1 MSTSRTIMVLNSAS
15 YVAKF
20 KTQHYVDVYSEHGTA
35 FGSGWHDSGST
46 VTISVTPD
54 TINFGNGTRIAF
66 KSWTGDFSG
75 SSAIANITVDSPKT
89 IRATWGLQY
98 YLSLDSEYGTPQG
111 EGWYSPGQVATVS
124 ISSTIDVGNGIRKVF
139 VGWVGDYSS
148 NDNALSIAINRP
160 MSLTAKWKTQHFL
173 KVETPYGKAV
183 GEGWYD
189 EGSTAYARL
198 ENTEVEEFFV
208 IIRYFTR
215 WSGDASGDKAVS
227 DAIYIDAPKTA
238 IAVWGWKPNP
248 LVVNIG
254 ILAICIVVAS
264 ILLTRVPVKQAGV
277 SLVRKTA
284 STLKTAQR
292 IKTKPKAEEEKP
304 KETEKLPPPPP
315 MGKYVVMEA
324 LGEGAFSIVYKAREE
339 NTGRLVALKV
349 PKKSKEAEELFMKE
363 VNRLEELGGK
373 IRHENIVET
382 YDFGLRPEPYIAM
395 ELCDS
400 NIKEAKLS
408 DDERLEVMLEVADAL
423 IYAHGKGIVHGD
435 IKPSN
440 ILIRGGIPKIGDWG
454 FAYTPEYAA
463 PEIFKGEEPDERSDI
478 WSFGVTFYELL
489 KGFNPFSGKD
499 VFEILEKME
508 REVDFSGLGRFESVI
523 RKCLS
528 VDNRYNSFEEVKKD
542 LAGLKKASRTIGK
555 DMMLYAFDSLC
566 TSISSDN
573 VEEVNREFRMLKE
586 YMLLPGFV
594 TDAMRIIWEI
604 KLKTR
609 EEMTYSFLEANYNEL
624 LKHLDQY
631 GRAFETDD
639 DIGGVVR
646 RVLAEMKNETV
657 PEKDRE
663 AIRRIFCERSLA
675 KLREILITTML

>member
-1 MSTSRTIMVLNSAS
+1 M
-15 YVAKF
+15 
-20 KTQHYVDVYSEHGTA
+20 
-35 FGSGWHDSGST
+35 
-46 VTISVTPD
+46 
-54 TINFGNGTRIAF
+54 
-66 KSWTGDFSG
+66 
-75 SSAIANITVDSPKT
+75 
-89 IRATWGLQY
+89 
-98 YLSLDSEYGTPQG
+98 
-111 EGWYSPGQVATVS
+111 
-124 ISSTIDVGNGIRKVF
+124 
-139 VGWVGDYSS
+139 
-148 NDNALSIAINRP
+148 NRP
-160 MSLTAKWKTQHFL
+160 ISLTAKWKTQYFL

-189 EGSTAYARL
+189 EGSTAYVRL
-198 ENTEVEEFFV
+198 ENTEVEDFFI

-215 WSGDASGDKAVS
+215 WSGDASGSKAVS
-227 DAIYIDAPKTA
+227 DAIYMDAPKTA
-238 IAVWGWKPNP
+238 IAVWEWKLNS

-254 ILAICIVVAS
+254 VLAICIVIAS
-264 ILLTRVPVKQAGV
+264 ILLTRVPVKQAGI

-284 STLKTAQR
+284 SALKTVR
-292 IKTKPKAEEEKP
+292 KLKTEMPREPIEKP
-304 KETEKLPPPPP
+304 KETEKLPTPPS
-315 MGKYVVMEA
+315 MGKYVVVETI
-324 LGEGAFSIVYKAREE
+324 GEGAFSIVYKARDE

-349 PKKSKEAEELFMKE
+349 PKKSKEAEELFVKE
-363 VNRLEELGGK
+363 VNRLKELEGK
-373 IRHENIVET
+373 IRHENIVEV
-382 YDFGLRPEPYIAM
+382 YDFGLRPEPYVAV

-408 DDERLEVMLEVADAL
+408 GDELLSVMLEVADAL

-489 KGFNPFSGKD
+489 KEFNPFSGED

-566 TSISSDN
+566 TSISSDS

-594 TDAMRIIWEI
+594 TDTMRIIWEI

-609 EEMTYSFLEANYNEL
+609 EEMTYSFLESSYNEL
-624 LKHLDQY
+624 LKNLDQY
-631 GRAFETDD
+631 GKAFEADD
-639 DIGGVVR
+639 DIGGVIKR
-646 RVLAEMKNETV
+646 ILAERRNETV

-675 KLREILITTML
+675 KLREILTKIIT